1 MHPLALRHVFVKSP
15 EVLDY
20 QVEPDPARG
29 RRGRAGATC
38 ALDVAGLRDR
48 LTCAL
53 EQAGLAD
60 PLVTVRLVDS
70 LERHHETGKLRR
82 FLPLP
87 A

>member
-1 MHPLALRHVFVKSP
+1 M
-15 EVLDY
+15 LDY
-20 QVEPDPARG
+20 QVQQT
-29 RRGRAGATC
+29 RRGVDVAALATC

-60 PLVTVRLVDS
+60 PQVTVRPVDS

-82 FLPLP
+82 FVPLP